1 MGRCFAVVCS
11 VFLVVTIAGEVRAED
26 PSSVCFFPSSGMGL
40 EADENERIRTFLKR
54 VLGEVGALVL
64 TAQDKPCLPGAK
76 MDSDEGGAQ
85 RLLGL
90 YPSHLRMASILKLKL
105 ELRSL
110 ATKQAMWGQEW
121 QLDVGSGAI
130 DGQVLRVELE
140 ETLRAEF
147 RRLVGGPQQTSED
160 VFRTAQPSQ
169 GKPKPGDKDQ
179 EKPEQTEQ
187 EAKELVD
194 VRLNSI
200 PPGAA
205 VYLNNKKQGI
215 TNLMAKLR
223 PGKYK
228 LTLHKEQYEDFA
240 LSLVVQ
246 PKRAQNIELKL
257 TPRLNTQQRT
267 LKIVR
272 WSLVGTTVVSS
283 VLWGVFAFQANA
295 KYNEI
300 RRGFYEN
307 STMVLST
314 EGASHGRNAK
324 VSALSTAVSAVT
336 TAIFWLALEF

>member
-1 MGRCFAVVCS
+1 
-11 VFLVVTIAGEVRAED
+11 
-26 PSSVCFFPSSGMGL
+26 MGL
-40 EADENERIRTFLKR
+40 EPEENERIRAFLQR
-54 VLGEVGALVL
+54 VLGEVGAIVL
-64 TAQDKPCLPGAK
+64 TPQDKPCLPGAK
-76 MDSDEGGAQ
+76 VDLDVGGAGK
-85 RLLGL
+85 LFGL

-110 ATKQAMWGQEW
+110 VTKEEVWAEEW
-121 QLDVGSGAI
+121 QLNIGAGTL
-130 DGQVLRVELE
+130 DGESLRTQLEGRLRVE
-140 ETLRAEF
+140 F
-147 RRLVGGPQQTSED
+147 SRLVGGPEQIRED

-169 GKPKPGDKDQ
+169 AKSETAAEKEGQ
-179 EKPEQTEQ
+179 ERPEQDSPDV
-187 EAKELVD
+187 KELVD
-194 VRLNSI
+194 VRLNSV

-257 TPRLNTQQRT
+257 IPRLNTRQRT

-272 WSLVGTTVVSS
+272 WSLLGTTAVSS
-283 VLWGVFAFQANA
+283 VLWGVFAFQAND
-295 KYNEI
+295 KYNEV

-307 STMVLST
+307 STMALST
-314 EGASHGRNAK
+314 EGVSLGRNAK
-324 VSALSTAVSAVT
+324 VSAISTAISAVT

>member
-1 MGRCFAVVCS
+1 
-11 VFLVVTIAGEVRAED
+11 
-26 PSSVCFFPSSGMGL
+26 MGL
-40 EADENERIRTFLKR
+40 EPEENERIRAFLQR
-54 VLGEVGALVL
+54 ILGEVGAIVL
-64 TAQDKPCLPGAK
+64 TPQDKPCLPGAK
-76 MDSDEGGAQ
+76 VDLDVGGAGK
-85 RLLGL
+85 LFGL

-110 ATKQAMWGQEW
+110 VTKEEVWAEEW
-121 QLDVGSGAI
+121 QLNIGAGTL
-130 DGQVLRVELE
+130 DGESLRTQLEERLRVE
-140 ETLRAEF
+140 F
-147 RRLVGGPQQTSED
+147 NRLVGGPEQIRED

-169 GKPKPGDKDQ
+169 GKLEPESNEQ
-179 EKPEQTEQ
+179 EKPGQSDQ

-194 VRLNSI
+194 VRLNSV

-257 TPRLNTQQRT
+257 IPRLNTRQRT

-272 WSLVGTTVVSS
+272 WSLLGTTAVSS
-283 VLWGVFAFQANA
+283 VLWGVFAFQAND
-295 KYNEI
+295 KYNEV

-307 STMVLST
+307 STMALST
-314 EGASHGRNAK
+314 EGVSLGRNAK
-324 VSALSTAVSAVT
+324 VSAISTAISAVT